1 MKRRILTLWIGLSIA
16 ACTPKTGEQ
25 TTSQTPQPPPT
36 PQQPATNNPCATFN
50 DAPNPDVALENFVLY
65 RDFMKTKEWDIAYNY
80 WQKVYNEAPAAD
92 GKRSS
97 VFTDGIRIYE
107 EFMARDT
114 SKRQEYLQK
123 IFQLYDHMEQ
133 CFPEGG
139 MVTGM
144 KAFDYFYKYPEQK
157 SKEELY
163 EMFKKSI
170 ELDGGKPRYFVLNPF
185 AALLVD
191 LTLDEK
197 VPMEEARHYALL
209 ILNTIDEGLAKCK
222 DEECDS
228 WKVIAEYAPLR
239 LEALES
245 IEGFFDCN
253 YYLSKYYPEFEA
265 NPSDCETI
273 IKTFSR
279 LRWGGCQESDP
290 RYASVKTAYLQ
301 NCYTAPTNPVE
312 ACNEFLRNGQYRKAI
327 DCYEELLQNM
337 TDDEQKAQVT
347 LVIAKIYFAYLKNFP
362 KARQYALKAAS
373 LRPRWGEP
381 YLLIGTLYASSGPLC
396 GPGRGWD
403 SQVVVWPAID
413 MWQKAKSVDPS
424 VAPEAN
430 RLINQY
436 SQYMPSK
443 DEIFQRLLKE
453 GDPYFVPCWIQE
465 TTIIRAAPQ

>member
-1 MKRRILTLWIGLSIA
+1 MKRTIVTLWIGLSIA

-25 TTSQTPQPPPT
+25 TASQTPQPPPP
-36 PQQPATNNPCATFN
+36 PQQPVTNNPCATFQ
-50 DAPNPDVALENFVLY
+50 DAPNPDLALENFVLY
-65 RDFMKTKEWDIAYNY
+65 RDFMKTKEWDIAYSY
-80 WQKVYNEAPAAD
+80 WQKVYKEAPAAD
-92 GKRSS
+92 GKRTS
-97 VFTDGIRIYE
+97 VFTDGVRIYE
-107 EFMARDT
+107 ELMARDT
-114 SKRQEYLQK
+114 SKRQEYIQK
-123 IFQLYDHMEQ
+123 IFDLYDHMEK
-133 CFPEGG
+133 CYPEGG
-139 MVTGM
+139 MVLGM
-144 KAFDYFYKYPEQK
+144 KAFDYFFKYPDLK
-157 SKEELY
+157 TKEELY
-163 EMFKKSI
+163 QMFKKSI
-170 ELDGGKPRYFVLNPF
+170 ELDGGKPRYFVINPF
-185 AALLVD
+185 TALLVD

-197 VPMEEARHYALL
+197 VPVDEARQYAML
-209 ILNTIDEGLAKCK
+209 ILKTIEEGLAECEG
-222 DEECDS
+222 EECES
-228 WKVIAEYAPLR
+228 WKVIAEYAPVR

-245 IEGFFDCN
+245 IEGFFDCV
-253 YYLSKYYPEFEA
+253 YYLDKYYPEFEA
-265 NPSDCETI
+265 NPTDCETI

-279 LRWGGCQESDP
+279 LRWGGCEESDA
-290 RYASVKTAYLQ
+290 RYAAVRTAYLQ

-312 ACNEFLRNGQYRKAI
+312 TCNELLRNGQYRKAV

-337 TDDEQKAQVT
+337 TDDEQKAQIN

-362 KARQYALKAAS
+362 RARQYALKAAS

-381 YLLIGTLYASSGPLC
+381 YLLIGTLYASSGPIC